1 MQTPGLNFYNVWY
14 NYVCTTF
21 HRRKIMATKKEEA
34 HDCKAECAELHK
46 QLAALK
52 KEIAALKAELKKAP
66 KGGGADPRVDKIIK
80 AILPTLP
87 ASLQDIIL
95 K

>member
-1 MQTPGLNFYNVWY
+1 
-14 NYVCTTF
+14 
-21 HRRKIMATKKEEA
+21 MATKKEA
-34 HDCKAECAELHK
+34 THDCKAECADLYK

-52 KEIAALKAELKKAP
+52 KEVQALKAELKKAP
-66 KGGGADPRVDKIIK
+66 KGGPGADPRVDKLIK

>member
-1 MQTPGLNFYNVWY
+1 MP
-14 NYVCTTF
+14 
-21 HRRKIMATKKEEA
+21 AKKEES

-52 KEIAALKAELKKAP
+52 KEIAALKKELKAKSS
-66 KGGGADPRVDKIIK
+66 GGADPRVNLLIK
-80 AILPTLP
+80 VIEKTTGIKEKDFCKLAER
-87 ASLQDIIL
+87 

>member
-1 MQTPGLNFYNVWY
+1 
-14 NYVCTTF
+14 
-21 HRRKIMATKKEEA
+21 MATKKEAA

-52 KEIAALKAELKKAP
+52 KEVQALKSELKKAP
-66 KGGGADPRVDKIIK
+66 KGAGGADPRVDKLWEAVCSHK
-80 AILPTLP
+80 SMKKILE
-87 ASLQDIIL
+87 